1 MDALQLENQWKKLI
15 DKKGNGFIT
24 MKIDAKCKPDLDLG
38 INSKKRRCLLLR
50 LPKGTKTNFRG
61 ETKENLKTSFYVKE
75 NCIVLEL
82 IDEYYYTLFNDLI
95 ISLFFKIKDVEN
107 HLEYRAIFISTIN
120 KWSAFLANSR
130 NNKLSEDVIKGMF
143 GELTV
148 LNELLINT
156 TPQKVNSILKSWQGP
171 YDANTDFEFDN
182 NNIEVKTKSLDNP
195 KVKISSEH
203 QLDDEPGKNIE
214 LLVVSV
220 ESDFNSVETIDSLIN
235 TIRNRIITLSGDLS
249 ILFEALAQKSLFPS
263 NLGEYNNYKFTL
275 KQHIT
280 YDCNLVNMKKDVFP
294 RLIKSKLPIQL
305 SKIKY
310 DINLQDLEDFI
321 IKIKSF

>member
-50 LPKGTKTNFRG
+50 LPKSTKTNFRG

-95 ISLFFKIKDVEN
+95 ISLFFKIKDLEN
-107 HLEYRAIFISTIN
+107 HLEYKAIFISTIN

-143 GELTV
+143 GELSV

-171 YDANTDFEFDN
+171 YDVNTDFVFDN
-182 NNIEVKTKSLDNP
+182 KNIEVKTKSIDNS

-203 QLDDEPGKNIE
+203 QLDNEPGKSME

-220 ESDFNSVETIDSLIN
+220 ESNYNSKETIESLTSTVKDSILKLN
-235 TIRNRIITLSGDLS
+235 GDLS

-263 NLGEYNNYKFTL
+263 NLKEYNNYKFTL

-280 YDCNLVNMKKDVFP
+280 YDCNLVLDKNKVFP
-294 RLIKSKLPIQL
+294 RLIKSKLPIHI
-305 SKIKY
+305 SKVKY
-310 DINLQDLEDFI
+310 SVNLQDLEGFI
-321 IKIKSF
+321 TTIKSF